1 MVEWMGKGVSG
12 MLTNEQRAHDL
23 AIATLSIMSKKE
35 SVDVYLDYL
44 ELYKT
49 LLSKLS
55 ADFPQETD

>member
-1 MVEWMGKGVSG
+1 

-55 ADFPQETD
+55 AEFPQETD